1 MVTPIQF
8 EPPSD
13 RDRGPKRPISRP
25 SIGAGALADRRA
37 DALIHKR
44 MQNATNRP
52 NNPGTLLKAGAAG
65 GKPMATHSSKLTVRA
80 KWRRGWALM
89 WAGKTSEG
97 YDLLAGITVADLPM
111 VGDGDQPESLLA
123 RVQSIVDGQS
133 LTEADQRCSVIEILI
148 RAAKQGDEEAS
159 ELLVFGDLSS
169 KWGWPDVT
177 PAAISTD

>member
-1 MVTPIQF
+1 
-8 EPPSD
+8 
-13 RDRGPKRPISRP
+13 
-25 SIGAGALADRRA
+25 
-37 DALIHKR
+37 
-44 MQNATNRP
+44 
-52 NNPGTLLKAGAAG
+52 
-65 GKPMATHSSKLTVRA
+65 MATHSSKLTVRA